1 MGTADHGQLPDA
13 GRPAPL
19 TTTVTPTA
27 PQSTG
32 RPFRV
37 ALTGGIASGKTT
49 VANLFAAHGVPL
61 IDTDLIAREVVEPG
75 QPALAAVAKAFGSDV
90 LDSDGRLDRRRL
102 REIIFRD
109 AAARARLE
117 AILHPAIRAEMER
130 QSVAAAQAGPYQ
142 MLVIPLLAE
151 GGRRDHV
158 DRVLVVDTPETVQVE
173 RLMTRDA
180 VTREQ
185 AEASLHAQ
193 AQRATR
199 LGIADDVLTNTGR
212 IDDLREQVAALHA
225 RYVKLAAAS
234 RERPV
239 VPPNGHAAQ

>member
-1 MGTADHGQLPDA
+1 MTS
-13 GRPAPL
+13 
-19 TTTVTPTA
+19 TA
-27 PQSTG
+27 PQPTS

-49 VANLFAAHGVPL
+49 VADLFAAYGVPL
-61 IDTDLIAREVVEPG
+61 VDTDVIAREVVEPG
-75 QPALAAVAKAFGSDV
+75 QPALAAVAQAFGGDV
-90 LDSDGRLDRRRL
+90 LDPDGRLDRRRL
-102 REIIFRD
+102 REVIFSD
-109 AAARARLE
+109 ATARARLE

-151 GGRRDHV
+151 GGRRDHF
-158 DRVLVVDTPETVQVE
+158 DRVLVVDAPETVQVE
-173 RLMTRDA
+173 RLMARDA

-185 AEASLHAQ
+185 AEASLRAQ
-193 AQRATR
+193 TQRETR
-199 LGIADDVLTNTGR
+199 LGIADDVVTNTGR
-212 IDDLREQVAALHA
+212 IEDLREQVAALHD

-234 RERPV
+234 REGKV